1 MKQFA
6 IVILLLLC
14 ASCIQIGGEPARI
27 NYYLLQ
33 SFQEEQ
39 HPYSSDTLTID
50 IKLIGF
56 PQYLDRNQIVTHGQD
71 SRIRVATSEN
81 WAEPLRDNLLRIL
94 RKDMSLL
101 LPKAHITLSPWEE
114 SQHNAL
120 KIDLLINDFSGRL
133 AKETIVDINWTIR
146 KNEQIFD
153 QGRFYADQPIGDSYS
168 DLASGLSQSIEKL
181 SHALAKKLITIQ

>member
-14 ASCIQIGGEPARI
+14 TSCIQIGGEPAKV

-39 HPYSSDTLTID
+39 HPYSSDALTID
-50 IKLIGF
+50 LKLIGF

-71 SRIRVATSEN
+71 SRIRVATSDN
-81 WAEPLRDNLLRIL
+81 WAEPLQDNLLRVL

-101 LPKAHITLSPWEE
+101 LPQAHITLSPWEE
-114 SQHNAL
+114 SPHNAL

-133 AKETIVDINWTIR
+133 DKETIVDINWTIR

-168 DLASGLSQSIEKL
+168 DLASGLSQSIGKL
-181 SHALAKKLITIQ
+181 SHVLAKKLITIQ